1 MDDLKS
7 LKRQLI
13 EDAKI
18 IKELKY
24 KYKVLQETFEDTL
37 IEHSNLLESY
47 LDLEVE
53 RDELEKK
60 YREVKKE
67 LDYVNDRNEKLLS
80 IIKKYTK

>member
-1 MDDLKS
+1 MDDLET

-13 EDAKI
+13 EDVKI

-24 KYKVLQETFEDTL
+24 KNRVLQETFEDAL

-47 LDLEVE
+47 LDLEEE
-53 RDELEKK
+53 RDELAKK
-60 YREVKKE
+60 CKELKEE
-67 LDYVNDRNEKLLS
+67 LDYVNDRNEKLLC

>member
-13 EDAKI
+13 EDTKI

-24 KYKVLQETFEDTL
+24 KYRVLQETFEDTL

-47 LDLEVE
+47 LDLEAE

-60 YREVKKE
+60 YRKVKEE

>member
-1 MDDLKS
+1 MDDLEA

-13 EDAKI
+13 EDIKI

-24 KYKVLQETFEDTL
+24 KYRVLEETFEDVL

-47 LDLEVE
+47 LDLEEE
-53 RDELEKK
+53 RDELAKK
-60 YREVKKE
+60 CKE
-67 LDYVNDRNEKLLS
+67 LKEELIYINDKNEKLLY

>member
-1 MDDLKS
+1 MDDLET

-13 EDAKI
+13 EDVRI

-24 KYKVLQETFEDTL
+24 KNRVLQETFEDAL

-47 LDLEVE
+47 LDLEEE
-53 RDELEKK
+53 RDELAKK
-60 YREVKKE
+60 CKELKEE
-67 LDYVNDRNEKLLS
+67 LDYVNDRNEKLLC